1 MTLRSVIVE
10 QFGKPH
16 GPLGRI
22 VGYILANRPSGAER
36 SRWTV
41 DLLELREGQDILEIG
56 CGPGL
61 ALEKCLAAVA
71 AGRVVGIDH
80 SELMIRQA
88 GRRLHSCI
96 ESGRLKLQIGGLE
109 ILYEETDAYDRI
121 FSINVIQFLG
131 DMDRVFALLLDRLKP
146 GGLCATTLQP
156 RNQEATRET
165 ALEAARNMTCAMTKA
180 GFEAVASH
188 ELTME
193 PTPAICITGVK
204 ANH

>member
-1 MTLRSVIVE
+1 MTLRSGIVE

-41 DLLELREGQDILEIG
+41 DLLKLQEGQVVLEIG

-61 ALEKCLAAVA
+61 ALENCLSELS
-71 AGRVVGIDH
+71 AGRIVGIDH

-88 GRRLHSCI
+88 GRRLHSHS
-96 ESGRLKLQIGGLE
+96 ESGRLELRNGGLE
-109 ILYEETDAYDRI
+109 ILFDETDAYDRI

-131 DMDRVFALLLDRLKP
+131 DMDQVFTLLHNRLKP

-156 RNQEATRET
+156 RNQGATRET
-165 ALEAARNMTCAMTKA
+165 ALKAARSMICSMEKVGLAD
-180 GFEAVASH
+180 VASH
-188 ELTME
+188 VLPMD
-193 PTPAICITGVK
+193 PTPAICVTGVK
-204 ANH
+204 ADH